1 MEKKVLIP
9 LVLVIVFITVVGFF
23 IKIYP
28 TFNTTSTKNE
38 KVAQKIVT
46 IGSKNINIEI
56 ADTNELREKGL
67 GGRSTLPEN
76 NGMLF
81 VFDSKP
87 VMVNFWMKDMLMPI
101 DIIWIANNKITK
113 IDKNVPFY
121 PAGTPD
127 NQLKV
132 YGPSSPIDYVLEV
145 NSGFSAKNNIKV
157 GDVATLPAL

>member
-1 MEKKVLIP
+1 MVKKVLIP
-9 LVLVIVFITVVGFF
+9 LILVIISISVAGFF
-23 IKIYP
+23 IKKHP
-28 TFNTTSTKNE
+28 NNTPITTNKETN
-38 KVAQKIVT
+38 QKIVT
-46 IGSKNINIEI
+46 IGVKNINIEI
-56 ADTNELREKGL
+56 ANTNKLREKGL
-67 GGRSTLPEN
+67 GNRSSLPEN

-101 DIIWIANNKITK
+101 DIIWITNNKITK

-132 YGPSSPIDYVLEV
+132 YGPVSPIDYVLEV
-145 NSGFSAKNNIKV
+145 NSGFSAKNNIMV
-157 GDVATLPAL
+157 GDVVTLPSGL

>member
-9 LVLVIVFITVVGFF
+9 LVLVIILITVVGFF

-28 TFNTTSTKNE
+28 TFNTASTKNE
-38 KVAQKIVT
+38 QVAQKIVT

-56 ADTNELREKGL
+56 ANTNELREKGL

-87 VMVNFWMKDMLMPI
+87 LMVNFWMKDMLMPI

-121 PAGTPD
+121 PAETPD
-127 NQLKV
+127 SQLKV

-157 GDVATLPAL
+157 GDVVTLPTL